1 MLKKEDTLL
10 KNKPL
15 NVYTLYDEYAG
26 MLLGYLIGV
35 VKNKEIAEDYLV
47 KTFSSL
53 AKNFN
58 DINWNEASKWSHLQ
72 RLAKNE
78 LAPYNDTFHTQETS
92 TDYKT
97 ANGNLQNKYLD
108 KMTEDQRLVFNNFYC
123 RTKTAAQVA
132 EEINTS
138 ENQIKKLL
146 KEAFSIIRGEHER

>member
-15 NVYTLYDEYAG
+15 TVYSLYDEYAG

-35 VKNKEIAEDYLV
+35 VKNKAIAEDYLV

-58 DINWNEASKWSHLQ
+58 NINWDEASKWCHLQ
-72 RLAKNE
+72 RIAKNE
-78 LAPYNDTFHTQETS
+78 LLAYYENPNKHELFTNS
-92 TDYKT
+92 
-97 ANGNLQNKYLD
+97 QNQYLD
-108 KMTEDQRLVFNNFYC
+108 KMTEDQQLVFNYFYFHK
-123 RTKTAAQVA
+123 KTVSQLC

-138 ENQIKKLL
+138 EDLVKKLL
-146 KEAFSIIRGEHER
+146 KEAFSIIRKSHER